1 MALTEL
7 QAIVDDLAQRLDVP
21 IVLEDHEHRMVAYS
35 SQSEAIDDVRRDT
48 ILRREARLEV
58 KDWFRQF
65 GILQATAPL
74 RIPGH
79 SELGILGRLC
89 APIWFRSW
97 LLGFL
102 FLIDDDHLLD
112 HDAIA
117 VVEQAGRHAGLLLYE
132 EELARRLSASVLSHL
147 LSADSDL
154 RVAAA
159 RQLTEQGIMS
169 ADSVHAVV
177 YVRREDDAA
186 SSRWREQI
194 GEALFE
200 LSRKVGHVGLV
211 QAARPDHGV
220 LLVPVAGLD
229 DDRAAVEVAQEIL
242 AALARR
248 PRTHPIDDRG
258 QPRFI
263 AGIGDPQ
270 RHLTAAVA
278 SYRQAQLAATV
289 AAAVPSVGDLARWA
303 DLGAFRMLAQIPVHD
318 DCERSLDPRLV
329 TLLGTDPE
337 LVRTVEAYLDLAGDA
352 KRTAEYLHL
361 HRATLYYRLDKA
373 QQLTGVDLRDG
384 NDRLA
389 LHMSFKLARLVG
401 RHPAGP
407 VTDAARAAP

>member
-1 MALTEL
+1 MALNEL

-21 IVLEDHEHRMVAYS
+21 IVLEDHEHRMVVYS
-35 SQSEAIDDVRRDT
+35 SQSEAIDDIRRDT
-48 ILRREARLEV
+48 ILRREARTEV

-74 RIPGH
+74 RIPSH
-79 SELGILGRLC
+79 CELGILGRLC
-89 APIWFRSW
+89 APIWFRTW

-102 FLIDDDHLLD
+102 FMIDNEAKLDDG
-112 HDAIA
+112 AIA
-117 VVEQAGRHAGLLLYE
+117 LVQQAASHAGLLLYE

-147 LSADSDL
+147 LSADTDL
-154 RVAAA
+154 RDAAA
-159 RQLTEQGIMS
+159 RQLTEQGITP
-169 ADSVHAVV
+169 ADASHAVV
-177 YVRREDDAA
+177 YVRRADDIA
-186 SSRWREQI
+186 SPEWREQI
-194 GEALFE
+194 DEALFE
-200 LSRKVGHVGLV
+200 LSRKIGHVGLV
-211 QAARPDHGV
+211 QAARHDHGV
-220 LLVPVAGLD
+220 LLVPLAAPD
-229 DDRAAVEVAQEIL
+229 EDRAAVEVAQEIL

-248 PRTHPIDDRG
+248 YRPSGADDCHPA
-258 QPRFI
+258 RFI

-270 RHLTAAVA
+270 RHLTAAMT

-289 AAAVPSVGDLARWA
+289 AAAVPAVGDLARWA
-303 DLGAFRMLAQIPVHD
+303 DLGAFRMLAQIPVYE

-329 TLLGTDPE
+329 MLLGTDPE

-389 LHMSFKLARLVG
+389 LHMSLKLARLVG
-401 RHPAGP
+401 RWTTA
-407 VTDAARAAP
+407 